1 MKYKQGPHKRVS
13 KEQARRK
20 GAEVSI
26 PLRQSE
32 AGSHRREVQAITL
45 ERSKHE
51 AQPPI
56 KGFAP
61 LSFTFEEINKIP
73 SHESEGW
80 KVLSRESRRLGANL
94 SG

>member
-1 MKYKQGPHKRVS
+1 MM
-13 KEQARRK
+13 KEQVRWK

-32 AGSHRREVQAITL
+32 EGSHRRETQAITL

-51 AQPPI
+51 AQSQLGTSLLLASLPE
-56 KGFAP
+56 K
-61 LSFTFEEINKIP
+61 LTKIP
-73 SHESEGW
+73 LHES